1 LRSVVGHPLPER
13 KIGHLVGDIM
23 TSPAITVNLDT
34 EISEAVRLMDGRRIR
49 RLPVVDKEQRLV
61 GLISRSDIVKAMG
74 KKLLAAD
81 QGKS

>member
-1 LRSVVGHPLPER
+1 
-13 KIGHLVGDIM
+13 
-23 TSPAITVNLDT
+23 
-34 EISEAVRLMDGRRIR
+34 MDGRRIR

-81 QGKS
+81 QGKSC